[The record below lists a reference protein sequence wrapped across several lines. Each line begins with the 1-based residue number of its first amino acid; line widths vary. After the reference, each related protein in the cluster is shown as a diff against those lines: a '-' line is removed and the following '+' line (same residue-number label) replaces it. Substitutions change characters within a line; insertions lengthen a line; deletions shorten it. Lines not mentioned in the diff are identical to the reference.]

1 MSSSMDSVSMDM
13 VAPQNGNGAQPN
25 PIEEIG
31 RTELLAD
38 AETANLV
45 LSKTPKNILIRYFI
59 VNVNSIRVQCRFNG
73 DIGNNY
79 GELFSENFGTATSVT
94 NDDDIQITDNSASA
108 ETATGEIIFNNI
120 QDEIKTGRVNN
131 ISSGGPTAGSAPD
144 YKVNAFKWVN
154 TVDLIDTINFFV
166 DLGGGDMGIG
176 SYFIAFGW
184 D

>member
-1 MSSSMDSVSMDM
+1 MSSSMDSMSMDM
-13 VAPQNGNGAQPN
+13 LPRNGTQPN

-31 RTELLAD
+31 RTELTTD
-38 AETANLV
+38 QETAL
-45 LSKTPKNILIRYFI
+45 LTLTKTKNNILIRYFI
-59 VNVNSIRVQCRFNG
+59 VNVGSIRVQCRFNN
-73 DIGNNY
+73 DIGDNY
-79 GELFSENFGTATSVT
+79 SELFSENFGAATSVT

-120 QDEIKTGRVNN
+120 QDQIKTGRVNN
-131 ISSGGPTAGSAPD
+131 ISSGGATPGSAPD

-154 TVDLIDTINFFV
+154 IVDNINTVNFLV
-166 DLGGGDMGIG
+166 DLGGGDMGAG